1 MILVK
6 LNATNSTSTYL
17 KELSKNDDIKSWTVV
32 AAEFQNS
39 GRGQQETKWV
49 SEKGKNLICSILIQF
64 NDLKIEDQF
73 YLNCAISLG
82 IFTAISRYEIPN
94 LKIKW
99 PNDIMS
105 ASKKMGGILVENT
118 LKANLIYQS
127 VVGIGLNINQDEF
140 PNDLPKAISMKQIL
154 NDEIDRAELLNNIVR
169 SLKKQIE
176 ILNNKKFELL
186 HKNYENELFKIG
198 KVHTFED
205 SKMKKFVGKLL
216 GVSKQG
222 QLLVELEDETIKYFG
237 FKEIKFL

>member
-1 MILVK
+1 MFLVK
-6 LNATNSTSTYL
+6 LNAINSTSTYL
-17 KELSKNDDIKSWTVV
+17 KELTKKSNVKSWTVV
-32 AAEFQNS
+32 TAEFQNS
-39 GRGQQETKWV
+39 GRGQQQTKWV
-49 SEKGKNLICSILIQF
+49 SEKGKNLICSILIHF

-82 IFTAISRYEIPN
+82 IFKAISSYEIPD

-105 ASKKMGGILVENT
+105 ASKKMGGILVENS
-118 LKANLIYQS
+118 LKGNLIYQS
-127 VVGIGLNINQDEF
+127 VVGIGLNINQDKF
-140 PNDLPKAISMKQIL
+140 SNVLPHAISMKQIL
-154 NDEIDRAELLNNIVR
+154 NNDIDRAELLNEIVT
-169 SLKKQIE
+169 SLKEQIE

-186 HKNYENELFKIG
+186 HINYEKALFKIG

-205 SKMKKFVGKLL
+205 SQMRKFVGKLL

-222 QLLVELEDETIKYFG
+222 QLLVELEDETIMDFG